1 MKVFEFAKEIGIET
15 ISLMDK
21 IREWKLPIKS
31 HMATLDGEMIDAIK
45 DRLREESSAKSSAT
59 KGKGA
64 AKKKT
69 AAKLDEKA
77 ASVKTAK
84 ASDKDTVVKAKKA
97 VVVKAEKT
105 EKKVSKSKAPE
116 AVTKKAQEVEAANTI
131 VNKTAP
137 SGVIRRK
144 AGEIAAAQKAAADAA
159 ALQATEDA
167 AIEAEERAAAALNP
181 DSNSTPGAAATS
193 ATPGKVEVKRRNII
207 GRMDL
212 SRARGPASAS
222 GTGTS
227 TGSSATGATGAAG
240 DRTRPSATSSRN
252 IRTGFFAT
260 PNDDAALREAE
271 EEKKREEKKKRPAA
285 AKDEEVQAFIA
296 SDFRKR
302 EVIFQPKKKKVAL
315 RGEVRKTQI
324 TTPKASK
331 RIIKVEKAMTV
342 NALAQALGVKVALL
356 MRKLMT
362 EGITANIN
370 TELDF
375 DTIALLV
382 PEFNFEAQN
391 VYQSSD
397 TLLDNAAFGELEA
410 ELITRAP
417 VVTVMGHV
425 DHGKTSLLDAIRSAN
440 VADKEA
446 GGITQHIGA
455 YKVKVDGGKEI
466 TFLDTP
472 GHEAFTQMRA
482 RGANVTDIV
491 IVVVAADD
499 GVMPQTAEAINHAKA
514 AGVPIIIAVNKIDK
528 PGINVDRIKQQLTE
542 FQIVPE
548 EWGGTNIF
556 CEVSAVKKIGIKEL
570 LSQILLVAEVEDLK
584 ANLKRSGT
592 GVIIE
597 SSVAKGR
604 GPVATLLIQDG
615 TVRTGDNIVVGT
627 ISGRIRA
634 MMNDRGEQVREAH
647 AGDPVEIIGLSESV
661 SASDRFDVVKDEE
674 TAKRIAD
681 IRKQESIKPVATGKN
696 SMTLEELFSKVQAG
710 KVLELNVVL
719 KADVSGSMEALQGML
734 EKAGTSEVKV
744 KVIHSHIGGINE
756 SDVLLAATSGGVV
769 IGFNVRPDTAA
780 IRTAKERHVEI
791 KCYTIIYELID
802 DVKKAMGG
810 LLKPTLKETIH
821 GRANVREVFSVPKIG
836 NIAGCSVSDGKI
848 TRSDLCRLLRNGTII
863 YQGKF
868 SSLKRFKDDVRE
880 VATGF
885 ECGIGIENFNDIKA
899 GDVIE
904 AYIIEE
910 IAREL

>member
-1 MKVFEFAKEIGIET
+1 
-15 ISLMDK
+15 
-21 IREWKLPIKS
+21 
-31 HMATLDGEMIDAIK
+31 
-45 DRLREESSAKSSAT
+45 
-59 KGKGA
+59 
-64 AKKKT
+64 
-69 AAKLDEKA
+69 
-77 ASVKTAK
+77 
-84 ASDKDTVVKAKKA
+84 
-97 VVVKAEKT
+97 
-105 EKKVSKSKAPE
+105 
-116 AVTKKAQEVEAANTI
+116 
-131 VNKTAP
+131 
-137 SGVIRRK
+137 
-144 AGEIAAAQKAAADAA
+144 
-159 ALQATEDA
+159 
-167 AIEAEERAAAALNP
+167 
-181 DSNSTPGAAATS
+181 
-193 ATPGKVEVKRRNII
+193 
-207 GRMDL
+207 MDL

-227 TGSSATGATGAAG
+227 TGSPATGAAG
-240 DRTRPSATSSRN
+240 DRTRPSATNSRN

-285 AKDEEVQAFIA
+285 AKEEEVQAFIA

-331 RIIKVEKAMTV
+331 RVIKVEKAMTV

-570 LSQILLVAEVEDLK
+570 LSQILLVAELEDLK

-681 IRKQESIKPVATGKN
+681 VRKQESIKPVATGKS

-836 NIAGCSVSDGKI
+836 NIAGCSISDGKI